1 MVVFEAGL
9 KNHLVGLLPGLHLD
23 LSKDLEAVIYH
34 GYLGFFREGTM

>member
-23 LSKDLEAVIYH
+23 LSKDLEVSDA
-34 GYLGFFREGTM
+34 T